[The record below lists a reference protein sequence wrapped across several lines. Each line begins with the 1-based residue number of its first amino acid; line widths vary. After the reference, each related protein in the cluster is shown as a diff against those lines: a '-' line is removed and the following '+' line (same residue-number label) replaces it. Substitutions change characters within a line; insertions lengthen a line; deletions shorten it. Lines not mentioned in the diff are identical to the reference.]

1 MQFDVQSVIRRI
13 EIRLAE
19 IGMTKQ
25 EFYEKS
31 GISSGSFSQWN
42 TGKHAPS
49 IKKVQRAAS
58 VIGVTTEYLLYGV
71 DPMPDF
77 AVKSPIVAR
86 INSLLAAKG
95 IPKQQFYKDC
105 SITSASYSLWNTG
118 KTNPSMKNLKIIAEY
133 LAVSVAD
140 LLPDEELVPQEGIKK
155 DPIPKDE
162 AEDSETAELREIWSS
177 ADENER
183 RDLLEMARM
192 LKSRRKQNG

>member
-133 LAVSVAD
+133 LGVSVAD

-162 AEDSETAELREIWSS
+162 AEDSETAELRDIWSS

-183 RDLLEMARM
+183 RDLLKMARM